1 MSIDKRCKHDRMLRE
16 CACELFEQGYG
27 YAHTARL
34 LGIAQ
39 GTVRKWQ
46 LTYLSVGKDSLLN
59 MGKTHRKYA
68 FETKL
73 AAVQAVL
80 DAGMTKPEAME
91 YFGIASKAPLEVWC
105 RLYREGGAEA
115 LRPKPKGRPKGSCGQ
130 ARPQSREK
138 ELEREIERLK
148 TQVAY
153 LKKSIALK
161 AMLSSQIEGKH

>member
-16 CACELFEQGYG
+16 RACALFKQGYG
-27 YAHTARL
+27 YKHTARL

-91 YFGIASKAPLEVWC
+91 HFGIISVAPLNVWC

-115 LRPKPKGRPKGSCGQ
+115 LRPKPKGRPKGSHGK
-130 ARPQSREK
+130 ARPKSREE
-138 ELEREIERLK
+138 ELELEIERLEA
-148 TQVAY
+148 QVAY

-161 AMLSSQIEGKH
+161 AMLRSQTEGKH